1 MKEIVFKVL
10 LSTFYFFLGA
20 FLAGFLAAFAF
31 LGVAAFLA
39 ATFLGL
45 TAFLAFLAAGFF
57 FALTGLAAFGFSA
70 SLNDP
75 APFLSAAAAATIALE
90 VTSFFRASLTRP
102 PALAASTL

>member
-10 LSTFYFFLGA
+10 LSTFYFFLRA
-20 FLAGFLAAFAF
+20 FLAGLAAFAF

-57 FALTGLAAFGFSA
+57 FAFTGLAAFGFSA

-75 APFLSAAAAATIALE
+75 APFLPAAAAATIALE

-102 PALAASTL
+102 AAL